1 MVGLHCQLLAQVI
14 TVAVILCKYSR
25 QMESIANRINVDNT
39 NQIGFVTP
47 GIVTYVYESTHA
59 CVCVCVCVGGCVCV
73 YVCVCVGVC
82 VYVCV
87 CVCVRVCVCVCAP
100 SPLDTACLQVEQVP
114 TQIALHTVT
123 NPQFRIASAQTRYV
137 FKRWFEAQQGDVVLA
152 SPETAALRIF
162 RCCAHDAVLEQ
173 RRR

>member
-59 CVCVCVCVGGCVCV
+59 CVCVCV
-73 YVCVCVGVC
+73 GVC

-87 CVCVRVCVCVCAP
+87 CVCACVCVCVCAP

>member
-59 CVCVCVCVGGCVCV
+59 C
-73 YVCVCVGVC
+73 VCVCVGVC

-152 SPETAALRIF
+152 SHETAALRIF

>member
-59 CVCVCVCVGGCVCV
+59 CVYVCVG
-73 YVCVCVGVC
+73 
-82 VYVCV
+82 
-87 CVCVRVCVCVCAP
+87 VCVRVCVCVCAP

-123 NPQFRIASAQTRYV
+123 NPQFRIASAQTRYA